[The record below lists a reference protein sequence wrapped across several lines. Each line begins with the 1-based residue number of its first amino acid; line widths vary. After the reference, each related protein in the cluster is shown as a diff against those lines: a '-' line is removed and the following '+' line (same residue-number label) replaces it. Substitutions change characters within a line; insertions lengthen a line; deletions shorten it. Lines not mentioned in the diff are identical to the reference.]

1 MHDDIIGIMNSNGNK
16 LVSYT
21 YDSWG
26 NIISIKDNNNQE
38 ISQEDY
44 TNIANINLFRYR
56 SYYYD
61 VETRLYYLNHRYYNP
76 RINRFISPD
85 VILGSNQDI
94 LAYNLYTYV
103 GSNPINSED
112 KNGKKKAKSTSKKK
126 SKKKK
131 KKNSSLGSVLQGAA
145 NALSKSVN
153 NTITNNTATNSSNYS
168 RDIKTIAEYSAE
180 FNEIIWRNRN

>member
-61 VETRLYYLNHRYYNP
+61 VETRLYYLNHRYYYK
-76 RINRFISPD
+76 I
-85 VILGSNQDI
+85 
-94 LAYNLYTYV
+94 YNFFLYT
-103 GSNPINSED
+103 
-112 KNGKKKAKSTSKKK
+112 KN
-126 SKKKK
+126 
-131 KKNSSLGSVLQGAA
+131 
-145 NALSKSVN
+145 
-153 NTITNNTATNSSNYS
+153 Y
-168 RDIKTIAEYSAE
+168 DI
-180 FNEIIWRNRN
+180 